1 MDHIN
6 YFVNDNLK
14 EGDIFITDLYAQNL
28 SSVYLVL
35 EKELDEVFK
44 VIYLTLLTDKG
55 QIRLVNS
62 NYLNITSGIKK
73 IND

>member
-14 EGDIFITDLYAQNL
+14 EGDIFIADLYDQNL

-44 VIYLTLLTDKG
+44 AIYLTLLTDKG